1 MRHWAVIGTGNM
13 AGLFVSDAKNVG
25 NAQFIAVY
33 SRDMSRAQAFAHAHG
48 IEHTF
53 DSMEL
58 MLADPA
64 IDAVYIASPHT
75 AHAAQAIQALNAGKH
90 VLVEKPM
97 ALTQAEAQAVFDAAK
112 NNQRF
117 CAEALWTK
125 FSHCYQALTEQ
136 LADGRIGELRH
147 ISANFGFAVDQS
159 NPEHRLLNPDL
170 AGGALLDIGLYP
182 IFLPLALLGEP
193 SATQAKVTMGPTG
206 VDIATD
212 LILEYDAGRSAHL
225 AYRFDAMMPN
235 NAIISGT
242 KGWVS
247 IETPFFASNALHWNV
262 AGGVTQTEYHPM
274 TNRGWGEEFFL
285 VNEAIESGVLQ
296 ASQHSWDDSLQLAGF
311 LESLR
316 KTYGPRYPFEG

>member
-13 AGLFVSDAKNVG
+13 AGLFVSDSQNVKN
-25 NAQFIAVY
+25 ARFSAVY
-33 SRDMSRAQAFAHAHG
+33 SRDLARAETFAKAHQ
-48 IEHTF
+48 IEKAY
-53 DSMEL
+53 SSLEA
-58 MLADPA
+58 MLAEPS
-64 IDAVYIASPHT
+64 IEGVYIASPHT
-75 AHAAQAIQALNAGKH
+75 SHAAQAIQALNAGKH

-97 ALTQAEAQAVFDAAK
+97 SLTRREAEAVFNAAK
-112 NNQRF
+112 DNQRF

-125 FSHCYQALTEQ
+125 FSHCYQSLKQQ
-136 LADGRIGELRH
+136 LEAGRIGEVRH

-182 IFLPLALLGEP
+182 IFLPLALFGEP
-193 SATQAKVTMGPTG
+193 NATQAKVTMGPTG

-212 LILEYDAGRSAHL
+212 LTLEYDAGLSAHL

-235 NAIISGT
+235 TAIISGT

-247 IETPFFASNALHWNV
+247 VEAPFFASNALHWNV
-262 AGGVTQTEYHPM
+262 AGSVTQTEYCPM
-274 TNRGWGEEFFL
+274 TNRGWGEEFAA
-285 VNEAIESGVLQ
+285 VNDAIDAGKLQ
-296 ASQHSWDDSLQLAGF
+296 APEHTWEDSLQLAGF
-311 LESLR
+311 LEMLR